1 MGNNKGWLKVS
12 FNQTDISRDVV
23 RFTNSPGEMGGLIFG
38 KRTLCLKDSVYFID
52 DENYLFC
59 ELSYGRVS
67 LQPGVKTRKDS
78 I

>member
-1 MGNNKGWLKVS
+1 
-12 FNQTDISRDVV
+12 
-23 RFTNSPGEMGGLIFG
+23 MGGLIFG

-59 ELSYGRVS
+59 EMSYGSVE

-78 I
+78 V